1 MTEELNVST
10 PQSPQDDENRSYQV
24 VARRYRPQGFDAL
37 IGQDHIAKALAGAI
51 TSGRIGHAYLFT
63 GARGVGKTSSA
74 RILAKALNCVHGP
87 TPTPCNECEI
97 CRAISTGDDIDV
109 LEIDGASNRG
119 IDEIRQLRQSAVVK
133 PSRARYKIY
142 IIDEVHMLTR
152 EAFNALLKILE
163 EPPEH
168 VKFIFC
174 TTEPNKLPI
183 TILSRCQRFDFAG
196 IDAAMIA
203 GHLRYI
209 AQNEGI
215 TVEDGVCEALAR
227 RANGSMRDAQSLLEQ
242 LLSFASDRI
251 TPGDVNR
258 MLGTVDDQKIFD
270 LINAVKEDAPGM
282 LFPIL
287 AKASSEGVDF
297 GVLLEQMIGTFRDM
311 LVVSCGCAPDALIYS
326 GKERFAELKD
336 LAGVL
341 GTERILA
348 SMQVI
353 SQTISRMRYSTQGQ
367 ILTEM
372 ALVRLCGLG
381 RLTDAVRLIDQLRNG
396 QTAFPAAS
404 VPLPSS
410 QKKTPD
416 LRETCQIKPVS
427 GSQTPLAAPSAPP
440 QKHRSEISAPPL
452 SPPDGS
458 PQKDS
463 ASAESPALPKP
474 SLASLG
480 TTDLLKIWR
489 HVISRFGVS
498 LSSAAGACSRLE
510 WSGSALRIGFPPD
523 HGRDQFVDLCR
534 KGTKKIA
541 ETLAEFV
548 SDTSIPIEIYR
559 TDEPI
564 AAPVTK
570 PKTKKTAQSE
580 RIDEMRKKIQNP
592 MVREIESLFGG
603 KLEDIS
609 DE

>member
-1 MTEELNVST
+1 MTEKKNNGELAPVPN
-10 PQSPQDDENRSYQV
+10 DENASYQV

-74 RILAKALNCVHGP
+74 RILAKALNCVNGP

-97 CRAISTGDDIDV
+97 CRGISTGDDIDV

-119 IDEIRQLRQSAVVK
+119 IDEIRQLRQSAVVR

-196 IDAAMIA
+196 IDVRMIA
-203 GHLRYI
+203 QHLNYI

-215 TVEDGVCEALAR
+215 TVEEGVCEALAR

-242 LLSFASDRI
+242 LLSFASEHI
-251 TPGDVNR
+251 TLTDVNR

-270 LINAVKEDAPGM
+270 LLAAIKDNNPGG

-287 AKASSEGVDF
+287 AKASAEGVDF
-297 GVLLEQMIGTFRDM
+297 GVLLEQMIGTFRDL
-311 LVVSCGCAPDALIYS
+311 LVISCGCTQEALIYS
-326 GKERFAELKD
+326 GPGRFDELKD

-348 SMQVI
+348 SMQIV

-372 ALVRLCGLG
+372 TLVRLCGLS
-381 RLTDAVRLIDQLRNG
+381 RLTDAVRLIDRLRSG
-396 QTAFPAAS
+396 QIPSPTVAD
-404 VPLPSS
+404 PLPSP
-410 QKKTPD
+410 QKKSPD
-416 LRETCQIKPVS
+416 LKEPR
-427 GSQTPLAAPSAPP
+427 AAASRKTPSACPDAPAKPAVSTRLSVPVTEEMASKPQAVADALPP
-440 QKHRSEISAPPL
+440 AP
-452 SPPDGS
+452 
-458 PQKDS
+458 K
-463 ASAESPALPKP
+463 PALAT
-474 SLASLG
+474 LTNDALMRM
-480 TTDLLKIWR
+480 WR
-489 HVISRFGVS
+489 EVAGRFGIS
-498 LSSAAGACSRLE
+498 LSCAAAAVTRVEWGSGKLRLGIPSGQAGDQPADICSK
-510 WSGSALRIGFPPD
+510 GS
-523 HGRDQFVDLCR
+523 
-534 KGTKKIA
+534 KTIA
-541 ETLAEFV
+541 AAFGEFV
-548 SDTSIPIEIYR
+548 SDAAVPVEIFR
-559 TDEPI
+559 TEEE
-564 AAPVTK
+564 AASVSSRPRPASVSAASK
-570 PKTKKTAQSE
+570 RE
-580 RIDEMRKKIQNP
+580 ELRKKIQNP
-592 MVREIESLFGG
+592 IVKKIESFFGG
-603 KLEDIS
+603 KLEEVS
-609 DE
+609 DS

>member
-1 MTEELNVST
+1 MTAKKKTVETPPVS
-10 PQSPQDDENRSYQV
+10 SDDNASYQV

-37 IGQDHIAKALAGAI
+37 IGQDHIAKALTGAI

-74 RILAKALNCVHGP
+74 RILAKALNCVKGP

-119 IDEIRQLRQSAVVK
+119 IDEIRQLRQSAIIR

-196 IDAAMIA
+196 IDVRMIA
-203 GHLRYI
+203 DHLNYI
-209 AQNEGI
+209 AGNEGV
-215 TVEDGVCEALAR
+215 TVDDGVCDALAR

-242 LLSFASDRI
+242 LLSFASEHI
-251 TPGDVNR
+251 TLTDVNR
-258 MLGTVDDQKIFD
+258 MLGTIDDQKIFD
-270 LINAVKEDAPGM
+270 LAAAIKDDNPGA

-287 AKASSEGVDF
+287 AKASAEGVDF
-297 GVLLEQMIGTFRDM
+297 GVLLEQMIGMFRDM
-311 LVVSCGCAPDALIYS
+311 LVVSCGCSKEALIYS
-326 GKERFAELKD
+326 GSGRFDELKE
-336 LAGVL
+336 LSGFF

-381 RLTDAVRLIDQLRNG
+381 RLTDAVRMIDQLRNG
-396 QTAFPAAS
+396 QIPSPAVAA
-404 VPLPSS
+404 PLPPP
-410 QKKTPD
+410 QKKNID
-416 LRETCQIKPVS
+416 LS
-427 GSQTPLAAPSAPP
+427 AMLSAAAASAPP
-440 QKHRSEISAPPL
+440 TRAAVPSIPAGSGRVPPPSSVPAESEPEPASSADAPP
-452 SPPDGS
+452 PTP
-458 PQKDS
+458 K
-463 ASAESPALPKP
+463 PAL
-474 SLASLG
+474 ASFNGETLMK
-480 TTDLLKIWR
+480 TWR
-489 HVISRFGVS
+489 EVIGRFGVS
-498 LSSAAGACSRLE
+498 LSCATAAATRVE
-510 WSGSALRIGFPPD
+510 WSGEKLRIGFPSG
-523 HGRDQFVDLCR
+523 HAGDQSADICQ
-534 KGTKKIA
+534 KGAKTIA
-541 ETLAEFV
+541 AAFGDFV
-548 SDTSIPIEIYR
+548 SDTNIPIEVFR
-559 TDEPI
+559 TEEKAEPKRSRP
-564 AAPVTK
+564 APVSHAAK
-570 PKTKKTAQSE
+570 RE
-580 RIDEMRKKIQNP
+580 ELRKKIQNP
-592 MVREIESLFGG
+592 TVKEIESLFGG
-603 KLEDIS
+603 KLEEVNDR
-609 DE
+609 